1 MERVGGWRRRGL
13 HTGGEGR
20 EPDVFKD
27 KPDAAIMK
35 KRRKRRKKEKNISE
49 KKKQRTT
56 DHCNN

>member
-49 KKKQRTT
+49 KKKATN
-56 DHCNN
+56 D